1 MAYFNYSPK
10 LYDVRQQILDK
21 IGIPDPGCAYFKI
34 GQADHSGLDSHIAI
48 QFSYSDPALKLL
60 HQSFEDYIFSLL
72 QLMPASVDVDF
83 CIIAALDSLFVEF
96 LRARYPEK
104 IKALGIMPSNHA
116 QRIVPQALNHN
127 KYHN

>member
-10 LYDVRQQILDK
+10 LYDVRQQIFDK
-21 IGIPDPGCAYFKI
+21 IRIPDPGCDYFKI
-34 GQADHSGLDSHIAI
+34 GQSYYIGLDSHIAM

-60 HQSFEDYIFSLL
+60 HQSFEDYVFSLL

-104 IKALGIMPSNHA
+104 IKALDIKPINHT
-116 QRIVPQALNHN
+116 QRIVPPAINHN